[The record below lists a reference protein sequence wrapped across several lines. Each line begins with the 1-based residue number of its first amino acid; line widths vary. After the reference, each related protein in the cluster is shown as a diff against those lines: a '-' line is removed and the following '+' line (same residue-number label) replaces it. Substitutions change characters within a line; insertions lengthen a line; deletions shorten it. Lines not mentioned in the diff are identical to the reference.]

1 MRTRIYYPR
10 IIETILINSL
20 VKKFSTELN
29 KNFHNPNGST
39 LLFSIEQAVEI
50 GNYHPFINLNACVQK
65 KKRKSSPVN
74 PQRLNIIVPG

>member
-29 KNFHNPNGST
+29 KNFHNPNGFT

-50 GNYHPFINLNACVQK
+50 GNYHPFINLNARVQK
-65 KKRKSSPVN
+65 KKKKEN
-74 PQRLNIIVPG
+74 PLQLIPND

>member
-50 GNYHPFINLNACVQK
+50 GNYHPFINLNARFFSK
-65 KKRKSSPVN
+65 KKKKILSS
-74 PQRLNIIVPG
+74 

>member
-20 VKKFSTELN
+20 VKKFYSTELN

-50 GNYHPFINLNACVQK
+50 GNYHPFINLNARVQK
-65 KKRKSSPVN
+65 KKKKEN
-74 PQRLNIIVPG
+74 PLQLIPDD

>member
-39 LLFSIEQAVEI
+39 LLFSIEQAIEI
-50 GNYHPFINLNACVQK
+50 GNYHPFINLNARVQK
-65 KKRKSSPVN
+65 KKKKEN
-74 PQRLNIIVPG
+74 PLQLIPND

>member
-10 IIETILINSL
+10 LIETILINSL

-50 GNYHPFINLNACVQK
+50 GNYHPFINLNARVQK
-65 KKRKSSPVN
+65 KKKKEN
-74 PQRLNIIVPG
+74 PLQLIPND